1 MSITDRPM
9 FRDFGVN
16 PAQVAG
22 GIYNIQNLGGTPPP
36 VTPVAAQPIQVDKF
50 TLKDLVSE
58 ARVALNNPGA
68 DPAQVAALTK
78 QLDDQGIPAQA
89 LIAKV
94 AAQPLVTGKTAV
106 ETFDEPEVDP
116 SDLEFSDEEP
126 VEVPDFVANELAS
139 AGEEATA
146 KTVNAGE
153 VPVKAAENAVTKG
166 RAALAAFGDAEEDFE
181 AQITAVT
188 TGSDLEGATSK
199 NYNKL
204 AKEYL
209 GLDSSEK
216 DIPEWAA
223 PVFLFG
229 LNLMKAPVS
238 TATRDT
244 GLGGFLADV
253 GKAGEVGVASF
264 AKERARK
271 RKEKIAVGQVALDL
285 KKSDDATRIAAAT
298 AKVKRSQWLNT
309 FLLSRKTE
317 ERLDKT
323 AKAAARDRAADFVAT
338 QNERVTNRFTKGADV
353 ERTGAWI
360 TEFDNI
366 LNKASPELL
375 KNIYNSPSQL
385 NLIGAFAAKRAGLQ
399 PDFETKTL
407 EFGSGKKLE
416 YSVKGLQAYARKNN
430 IDPAKVLTA
439 VTNDPNNSKYAGIAV
454 AVNLGKD
461 QVQIENRPSEGGAVV
476 TPVYIDKRAMIEEQ
490 TAAREENRSVDQS
503 KFEKLGTPY
512 LNAKP
517 DFEKVVLGNVG
528 GVEKYAY
535 VNRAK
540 LTEINLARKKKGKS
554 PIDLMGALQTPDLAP
569 GVVSKQYSNTSG
581 ALDNVSVV
589 TISTGPYTKQ
599 QFFFNK
605 NTLDAKRE
613 EIAKELNIPEDQVAS
628 LIASGTS
635 IPWEVLQKT
644 GVFMPVGKEQR
655 TSKPVTR
662 TMLGKDGT
670 FTVMTG
676 EPNQLAGMDSA
687 AEQAKLKTRVVD
699 TTIANRAANLIT
711 GVIEEAAVT
720 DDDGLVTSKWSTV
733 LGKAVAL
740 KNLFPG
746 RTGNSFSKLKNFDLH
761 SDSTKEDRARTIGML
776 DTWSSKFDDTAKGI
790 TANEADRQKLKS
802 LFTDL
807 AFSMASAREG
817 GKLTDNDVRW
827 AFETLGFNSD
837 DYLQNPSKVLA
848 GLRTAIETVNVG
860 TEMRLMEIH
869 VDAADIRKNNLDPT
883 KKKRYILEEVLA
895 AKWAGVQPRDDGR
908 EFYTGPKGNVI
919 YRYDRRPPSRLEA
932 VRNSVKSSGQSTGQP
947 PASAPSSVQF
957 GGETIPLTGTLNA
970 AQIGLIK
977 RLENAKLPRSI
988 EGVKTL
994 LKGNISPTVIKE
1006 FEELNRKGFFNQ
1018 NPGAER

>member
-16 PAQVAG
+16 PEQVAG
-22 GIYNIQNLGGTPPP
+22 GIYDIQNLGGTPPP
-36 VTPVAAQPIQVDKF
+36 VTPVAAQPIQVANLS
-50 TLKDLVSE
+50 LKNLISQ
-58 ARVALNNPGA
+58 ARVALNNPET

-78 QLDDQGIPAQA
+78 QLDAQGIPAQA

-94 AAQPLVTGKTAV
+94 AAQPLVTGKAAV
-106 ETFDEPEVDP
+106 ETPDEPEADLAALELPESFVD
-116 SDLEFSDEEP
+116 
-126 VEVPDFVANELAS
+126 ELTSAS
-139 AGEEATA
+139 KEATA
-146 KTVNAGE
+146 KTVNAKE
-153 VPVKAAENAVTKG
+153 VPVKDAENAVTAG
-166 RAALAAFGDAEEDFE
+166 QTALAALGDAEDDFD
-181 AQITAVT
+181 AQIKAVT

-209 GLDSSEK
+209 GLDSAEK

-244 GLGGFLADV
+244 GLGGFLGDV
-253 GKAGEVGVASF
+253 GKAGEVGLASF
-264 AKERARK
+264 AAERARK

-298 AKVKRSQWLNT
+298 AKVKGSRWINT
-309 FLLSRKTE
+309 FQLSQKTE
-317 ERLDKT
+317 KRLSESAQAAT
-323 AKAAARDRAADFVAT
+323 ADRAAAFVAT

-366 LNKASPELL
+366 LSKASPEDL
-375 KNIYNSPSQL
+375 KSIYKSPSQL

-416 YSVKGLQAYARKNN
+416 YSVQGLQAFARKNN
-430 IDPAKVLTA
+430 IDPAKVLTG
-439 VTNDPNNSKYAGIAV
+439 VTNDPNNPKYAGIAV

-461 QVQIENRPSEGGAVV
+461 QVKIENRKSEGGAVV
-476 TPVYIDKRAMIEEQ
+476 TPVYIDTRAMIEEQ
-490 TAAREENRSVDQS
+490 TAAKEENRVVDQS

-517 DFEKVVLGNVG
+517 GFEKIVLGNVG

-535 VNRAK
+535 VNSAK
-540 LTEINLARKKKGKS
+540 LTEINLTRKKTGKP

-589 TISTGPYTKQ
+589 KISTGPYTKQ

-613 EIAKELNIPEDQVAS
+613 EIAKELNIPEEQVAS
-628 LIASGTS
+628 LVATGTS

-644 GVFMPVGKEQR
+644 GVFMPVGKEEK

-662 TMLGKDGT
+662 TVLGRNGT
-670 FTVMTG
+670 FTTMTG
-676 EPNQLAGMDSA
+676 EPDQLAGMDSA

-720 DDDGLVTSKWSTV
+720 GDDGLVTSKWSTI

-746 RTGNSFSKLKNFDLH
+746 RTGNSFSRLKNFDLH
-761 SDSTKEDRARTIGML
+761 SDSTKEDRAQTIKML

-790 TANEADRQKLKS
+790 TANESERQKLKS

-848 GLRTAIETVNVG
+848 GLRTALGTVNVG

-908 EFYTGPKGNVI
+908 EFYTGEKGNVI

-932 VRNSVKSSGQSTGQP
+932 VRGSVKSSGQPAGQT
-947 PASAPSSVQF
+947 SEGAPSSVQF
-957 GGETIPLTGTLNA
+957 KGIDIPLTGSLNA

-977 RLENAKLPRSI
+977 RLESADLPRSI

-994 LKGNISPTVIKE
+994 LKGNISPTVIE
-1006 FEELNRKGFFNQ
+1006 AFEELNRKGFFNQ